1 MFYGP
6 SVNLES
12 GDIYNTADPIKAAG
26 DGERTR
32 AFVGYKSAAAGPLL
46 YAVSRVTRS
55 ARRALR
61 RQSLSACDHRR
72 TRNRHGHGESDCLIK
87 TKHRDSPGEGS
98 YAM

>member
-12 GDIYNTADPIKAAG
+12 GDLTADPIKAAG

-46 YAVSRVTRS
+46 SAVSRVTRS
-55 ARRALR
+55 A
-61 RQSLSACDHRR
+61 
-72 TRNRHGHGESDCLIK
+72 
-87 TKHRDSPGEGS
+87 
-98 YAM
+98 